1 MGLEK
6 DTDALSQRDLEFVLA
21 LVLFF
26 EDDEVFLVELVVII
40 TFTVLL
46 LVLGVLL
53 DSVLRL
59 LDELEDLLPEEDDA
73 LWLQKVGTS
82 LLKDLLDGLSLGDEA
97 VGFGLSLHSINDV
110 VAEFLGHFV
119 DDGNVVWS
127 GFFSALQKTW
137 EGTSTGG
144 SNVVTSIEL
153 SKTQKNGADLVNVF
167 GKTTSELFNEDNE
180 HLKC

>member
-59 LDELEDLLPEEDDA
+59 LDELEDLLPEEVDA
-73 LWLQKVGTS
+73 LWSADRCKVRR
-82 LLKDLLDGLSLGDEA
+82 
-97 VGFGLSLHSINDV
+97 
-110 VAEFLGHFV
+110 
-119 DDGNVVWS
+119 
-127 GFFSALQKTW
+127 
-137 EGTSTGG
+137 
-144 SNVVTSIEL
+144 
-153 SKTQKNGADLVNVF
+153 
-167 GKTTSELFNEDNE
+167 
-180 HLKC
+180 